1 MKLYKR
7 QNYLQKI
14 RGFYQ
19 DKKMIKILT
28 GIRGS
33 GKSCIMEMIMNELR
47 WRGNSTANLIHIDLD
62 AKEFKNVKNA
72 EKLRGVINERLV
84 KSREGII
91 YLFIDEIQMVEG
103 FEELLFSL
111 YQEDRC
117 SIFLSASSSYILSE
131 DFESRFRDSYKVFEI
146 LPLSYSEYEGMK
158 DFMNLSI
165 EENPILEFS
174 RYVHDGGMPK
184 VLQCADLQEKR
195 KYLTGILEEIFK
207 KDIARM
213 EKIRHVAYFKTVQDY
228 IIDTFGESI
237 SMTRLTDYFRNEAEI
252 PVKRETLERYL
263 EILEKAKLVYR
274 CNRFDIKTEKEL
286 QGDQKYYL
294 TDMGF
299 YFANKSDSKVDYS
312 LIMKN
317 VIFMYLKSK
326 DYNISTGRIGKRE
339 CDFVLSEI
347 VDFDE
352 EQQDDVSRKDL
363 STASSGSGKGG
374 RNKVIAQVVTKNS
387 ITERLRAVKEKADA
401 RARERAMA
409 AVSRRTFVTR
419 DRADEFRTSTEL
431 AEPGSLADVLEQYL
445 NANYGEVSEKKDKL
459 ETVERFEVDDKAFEN
474 AMEADSYRASD
485 KEINGYDTSDVV
497 MTDSHN
503 FSDEIVAEDDQVSS
517 YKEKE
522 RDVKVSYRYIK
533 FAISTADPYMEHQ
546 EYAALDS
553 IRDNYPKYMLTMD
566 SVTQEHNGTVHLNAI
581 EALKNEYK
589 F

>member
-1 MKLYKR
+1 
-7 QNYLQKI
+7 
-14 RGFYQ
+14 
-19 DKKMIKILT
+19 MIKILT

-62 AKEFKNVKNA
+62 AKEFKNVKNV
-72 EKLRGVINERLV
+72 EKLRGVINERLI

-131 DFESRFRDSYKVFEI
+131 DFESKFRDSFKVFEI

-158 DFMNLSI
+158 DFMNLKI

-184 VLQCADLQEKR
+184 ILQCSDLQEKR

-207 KDIARM
+207 KDIAKM
-213 EKIRHVAYFKTVQDY
+213 EKIRHVSYFKTVQDY

-237 SMTRLTDYFRNEAEI
+237 SMTKLTDYFRNEAEI

-263 EILEKAKLVYR
+263 EIMEKAKLVYR

-299 YFANKSDSKVDYS
+299 YFVKKTDSKIDYS

-352 EQQDDVSRKDL
+352 EQQDDMSMKDL

-474 AMEADSYRASD
+474 AMEADSYRSSD
-485 KEINGYDTSDVV
+485 EEINGYNTSDVV
-497 MTDSHN
+497 MTDSYN
-503 FSDEIVAEDDQVSS
+503 FSDEMVTEDDQVSS
-517 YKEKE
+517 YQEKE

-533 FAISTADPYMEHQ
+533 FAISTADPYMERQ

-553 IRDNYPKYMLTMD
+553 IKDNYPKYMLTMD

>member
-19 DKKMIKILT
+19 DKKKIKILT

-207 KDIARM
+207 KDIAKM

-347 VDFDE
+347 INSDDL
-352 EQQDDVSRKDL
+352 QDYGTKNEHVA
-363 STASSGSGKGG
+363 ASKKTGNSGKS
-374 RNKVIAQVVTKNS
+374 RVIAQVVTRNA

-401 RARERAMA
+401 RARESAMA
-409 AVSRRTFVTR
+409 AVSQKRFVMKNTG
-419 DRADEFRTSTEL
+419 ELGTSTGFS
-431 AEPGSLADVLEQYL
+431 EPSSLTEVLEQYL
-445 NANYGEVSEKKDKL
+445 NENYKDIVEKKEKL
-459 ETVERFEVDDKAFEN
+459 ETIERFEVDDKAFES
-474 AMEADSYRASD
+474 ALEADGYGVSDEKTYSFKTSDEEAYGYNASD
-485 KEINGYDTSDVV
+485 EL
-497 MTDSHN
+497 M
-503 FSDEIVAEDDQVSS
+503 EEDDQVSS
-517 YKEKE
+517 HTEEKQ
-522 RDVKVSYRYIK
+522 KVTVIYRYIK
-533 FAISTADPYMEHQ
+533 FTFSTADPYTERL

-566 SVTQEHNGTVHLNAI
+566 SKTQEHNDIVHLNVI